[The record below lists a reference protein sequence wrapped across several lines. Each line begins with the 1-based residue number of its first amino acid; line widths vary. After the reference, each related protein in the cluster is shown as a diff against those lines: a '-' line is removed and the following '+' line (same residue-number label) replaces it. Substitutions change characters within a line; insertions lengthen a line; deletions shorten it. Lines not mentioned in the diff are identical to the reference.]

1 MTWYLLMA
9 AIGLYLA
16 DGGFRKSD
24 APPYKFLAA
33 RAEGIWK
40 ENAHRFLGIIGTVIA
55 VLGIFCHFTL

>member
-24 APPYKFLAA
+24 APPYKYLHA
-33 RAEGIWK
+33 RASLLWK
-40 ENAHRFLGIIGTVIA
+40 DNAHRFLGIVGVVIT
-55 VLGIFCHFTL
+55 VLGIVFHFTL